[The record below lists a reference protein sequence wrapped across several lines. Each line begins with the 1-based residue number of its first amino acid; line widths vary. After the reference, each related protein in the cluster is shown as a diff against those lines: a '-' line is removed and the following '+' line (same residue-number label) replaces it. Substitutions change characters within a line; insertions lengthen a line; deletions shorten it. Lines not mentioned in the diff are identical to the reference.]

1 MKYLI
6 CFVFIGFFLQS
17 GWAQKAEK
25 KLFFFKDE
33 TIEKVILDIEV
44 KFDIKFSYV
53 EKLPTNYKI
62 SVPKKKYFLN
72 EIVVILQNQTNLQ
85 IIKIDNR
92 FYSIIQ
98 EKQETIPEINYLDEI
113 IVEGFLASGINKT
126 SEKYTIYPQKVV
138 TLPGVT
144 DADVLLSLQRL
155 PGVKSPNETASGI
168 HVRGGTSD
176 QNLVLWDGIRLYHP
190 GHLFGMISGIN
201 PAISQSVNFYNKAVN
216 PKFGERV
223 SSIIDIKSSDRISE
237 KLQVNGGL
245 NGLNADIDFKS
256 PLIKDKL
263 GIQIAARKSLTE
275 WFQST
280 TFRQLEDKVFQ
291 NTVFNN
297 FDNQNKF
304 NFQDY
309 SAKINFKPLKSSVFS
324 FSGIYID
331 NSLNYNNQ
339 LNNFISENQEMNISN
354 YGFSFNWTQKYSSK
368 FSHNFLMF
376 YSVYDFDYLKRQQ
389 FSSLEFEAYKKL
401 NRVVDSGL
409 EANFKYA
416 FSPKLDLDFGY
427 QLLGN
432 DVSHLFNTFNQ
443 DLGVVLSFKQA
454 LNVSHIG
461 YAFFKY
467 KFDSWQINSGFRY
480 TDFKNNIDVFEPRL
494 LVQKFISDD
503 LIWQTSYEKRSQ
515 ILSQILENTIND
527 LSLENYVWAVSDGGN
542 YPIQIANQLAT
553 GFIYKKKDWLFDVD
567 FYHKKIKGVTASLFE
582 FTNQNVS
589 TIFQGQ
595 GYTNGLDVLIQ
606 KKQRYWIAWM
616 TYTYQDSKNSYEG
629 LNNNEYF
636 QINSNTKHALSISF
650 NKKWNDFSL
659 TSGWFIHSG
668 KPFSLIDDTTEE
680 ISFNSETLSAYHR
693 MDLSG
698 YYEFDNFKEA
708 TVKVGFSIYNVYNN
722 RNIISKE
729 FERKYNNFSDITSEK
744 YVIQNY
750 YSLGITPNIFVRVV
764 F

>member
-1 MKYLI
+1 MRYLI
-6 CFVFIGFFLQS
+6 CFVFIGVFLQS
-17 GWAQKAEK
+17 GWSQKAEK
-25 KLFFFKDE
+25 KLFFFKEE
-33 TIEKVILDIEV
+33 TVEKVILDIEV
-44 KFDIKFSYV
+44 KFNIKFSYI
-53 EKLPTNYKI
+53 EKLAANYKI
-62 SVPKKKYFLN
+62 NTPKKKYFLN
-72 EIVVILQNQTNLQ
+72 EILESIENQTNLKF
-85 IIKIDNR
+85 IKIDNR

-98 EKQETIPEINYLDEI
+98 EEQETIPKINYLDRI
-113 IVEGFLASGINKT
+113 IVEGFLANGINKT

-237 KLQVNGGL
+237 KFQINAGL
-245 NGLNADIDFKS
+245 NALNADINAKL

-280 TFRQLEDKVFQ
+280 TFRQFEDKVFQ

-297 FDNQNKF
+297 FDNKNKF

-309 SAKINFKPLKSSVFS
+309 SAKINFKPIKSSVFS

-331 NSLNYNNQ
+331 NNLNYTNQ
-339 LNNFISENQEMNISN
+339 LNNSVSENQEMSISN
-354 YGFSFNWTQKYSSK
+354 HGFSFNWNQKYSSK
-368 FSHNFLMF
+368 FSHDFLMF

-389 FSSLEFEAYKKL
+389 FPFLEFEAYKKL

-480 TDFKNNIDVFEPRL
+480 TDFKHNSDFFEPRV

-503 LIWQTSYEKRSQ
+503 LILQTSYEKRSQ
-515 ILSQILENTIND
+515 ILSQIRENTIND
-527 LSLENYVWAVSDGGN
+527 LSLENYVWAVADGGN
-542 YPIQIANQLAT
+542 YPIQLSNHWSA
-553 GFIYKKKDWLFDVD
+553 GFIFKKNKWLVDVD
-567 FYHKKIKGVTASLFE
+567 LYHKTIDGLTSSLFE
-582 FTNQNVS
+582 FDNQNVA
-589 TIFQGQ
+589 TIFKGQ
-595 GYTNGLDVLIQ
+595 GFTNGMDILIQ
-606 KKQRYWIAWM
+606 KKATSWNAWI
-616 TYTYQDSKNSYEG
+616 TYTYQDSNNKFDG
-629 LNNNEYF
+629 LNNNQYF
-636 QINSNTKHALSISF
+636 NINSNIRHAFSISY
-650 NKKWNDFSL
+650 NKKWNNFSV

-668 KPFSLIDDTTEE
+668 KPFSMINEE
-680 ISFNSETLSAYHR
+680 TQEFSFNTETLATQHR

-698 YYEFDNFKEA
+698 FYEFNKMNTTA
-708 TVKVGFSIYNVYNN
+708 IKIGFSIYNLYNN
-722 RNIISKE
+722 RTIISKE
-729 FERKYNNFSDITSEK
+729 FERRFTNFSDVTSQR
-744 YVIQNY
+744 YVIQDF
-750 YSLGITPNIFVRVV
+750 YSLGVTPNIFVRVV

>member
-6 CFVFIGFFLQS
+6 YFVFIGVFLQS

-25 KLFFFKDE
+25 KLFFFKAE
-33 TIEKVILDIEV
+33 TVEKVILDIEV

-62 SVPKKKYFLN
+62 SIPKKKYFLS
-72 EIVVILQNQTNLQ
+72 EIVALLQNQSNLQ

-98 EKQETIPEINYLDEI
+98 KKQETIPEINYLDEI

-144 DADVLLSLQRL
+144 DADVLLSLQHL
-155 PGVKSPNETASGI
+155 PGVKSPNETASGL

-237 KLQVNGGL
+237 KLQVNVGL

-309 SAKINFKPLKSSVFS
+309 SAKINFKPLKNSVFS

-368 FSHNFLMF
+368 LSHDLLIF

-409 EANFKYA
+409 EANFKYV

-515 ILSQILENTIND
+515 ILSQIRENTIND
-527 LSLENYVWAVSDGGN
+527 LSLENYVWAVSDGEN
-542 YPIQIANQLAT
+542 YPIQIASQFAT

-567 FYHKKIKGVTASLFE
+567 FYHKKIDGVTASLFE

-589 TIFQGQ
+589 TIFPGQ

-606 KKQRYWIAWM
+606 KKQRSWIAWM

-668 KPFSLIDDTTEE
+668 KPFSLINDTTEE

-698 YYEFDNFKEA
+698 YYEFNKLKEA
-708 TVKVGFSIYNVYNN
+708 TIKVGFSIYNVYNN